1 MTQDSAFK
9 NIAKNAG
16 ILLSGNVAANILGL
30 LSLSIFTHT
39 LGATQFGYYAL
50 FLTYLEIIGK
60 LFGFQ
65 SWQGFIKYG
74 ADFQEKKERSN
85 FLMLLK
91 YSFLID
97 LCTSLF
103 AFFIALSFS
112 AMMLNFFE
120 IPSEY
125 SSSIMAMTCIV
136 AFQAIE
142 VTTGI
147 FRVYDKFKIQAKIA
161 VYVSAIKLVFFGFVA
176 LFAPTFESFIVAT
189 VIAQLVATIFKFY
202 FAKQL
207 IAEDGIK
214 ITDVMRVK
222 IDFNFFKEIKYLSFI
237 VYNNFSWSVRM
248 VSRQFDIVVLGRLFG
263 AEVVGL
269 YKIAREVANIIAK
282 LTDPI
287 YQTIYPEFAR
297 MLSKGEK
304 LETKRVAIKVASITA
319 ASGCVFFLGFVVLGK
334 WAVGLAFGNE
344 FLGAYSITLVYFL
357 AVFIAMV
364 SLPLA
369 PLLLA
374 NGLAKEAF
382 YNQLHATIGYVIVL
396 YPLTFYYSAIG
407 TSLAYVV
414 FYLLWIA
421 FTIRTIKKFSVL

>member
-1 MTQDSAFK
+1 MTQSSAFK
-9 NIAKNAG
+9 NIVKNAG

-74 ADFQEKKERSN
+74 ADFKEKKERSN

-103 AFFIALSFS
+103 ACVIALSFS
-112 AMMLNFFE
+112 AMMLSFFE

-161 VYVSAIKLVFFGFVA
+161 VYVSAIKLFFFGVVA
-176 LFAPTFESFIVAT
+176 LFSPTFESFIVAT
-189 VIAQLVATIFKFY
+189 VVTQLIATIFKFY
-202 FAKQL
+202 FSKQL
-207 IAEDGIK
+207 MAEDGIE
-214 ITDVMRVK
+214 ITDVLRAK
-222 IDFNFFKEIKYLSFI
+222 IDFGLFKEIKYLSFI
-237 VYNNFSWSVRM
+237 IYNNFSWSVRM
-248 VSRQFDIVVLGRLFG
+248 VSRQLDIVVLGRLFG
-263 AEVVGL
+263 AELVGL

-304 LETKRVAIKVASITA
+304 LETKRVAIKVATITA

-396 YPLTFYYSAIG
+396 YPLTLYYAAIG

-421 FTIRTIKKFSVL
+421 FTIRTIKKFRVL

>member
-1 MTQDSAFK
+1 MTQSSAFK
-9 NIAKNAG
+9 NIVKNAG

-74 ADFQEKKERSN
+74 ADFKEKKERNN

-103 AFFIALSFS
+103 AFVIALSFS
-112 AMMLNFFE
+112 AMMLSFFE

-189 VIAQLVATIFKFY
+189 VIAQLVATMLKFY

-207 IAEDGIK
+207 IAEDCIK
-214 ITDVMRVK
+214 ITDVIRVK
-222 IDFNFFKEIKYLSFI
+222 IDFNLFKEIKYLSFI

-269 YKIAREVANIIAK
+269 YKIAKEVANIIAK

-304 LETKRVAIKVASITA
+304 LETKRVAIKVATITA

-396 YPLTFYYSAIG
+396 YPLTFYYAAIG

-421 FTIRTIKKFSVL
+421 FTIRTIKKFRVL